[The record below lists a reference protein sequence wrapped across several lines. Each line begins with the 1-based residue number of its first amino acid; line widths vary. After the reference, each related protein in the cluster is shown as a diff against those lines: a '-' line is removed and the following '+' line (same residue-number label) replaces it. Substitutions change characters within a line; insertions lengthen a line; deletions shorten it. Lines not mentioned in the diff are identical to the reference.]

1 MKNTA
6 PSVDQIL
13 EMVKSRRLSPGQGL
27 QLLRQHTGQ
36 MSAGRLLY
44 ATACQQDASL
54 RNSVDSSV
62 VSGRFLLFDIDEVL
76 YTTLSS
82 IPDVDV
88 VLVQPGQE
96 YAEEGT
102 GQYRLHPSTAAHYRE
117 LMSTL
122 HARNQQPDVI
132 VHRWSHHAFTSGS
145 DALQEQLATS
155 FYSLFFLAQAL
166 FSGPLTQ
173 QIRLFYLYAADSQE
187 VHPVY
192 AAVTSFAKSLN
203 LEHSRLRCTTLA
215 LHAVSPNEIPGIL
228 FQELQES
235 ETPVSVSFNGTQR
248 AIPCLQE
255 VSPQIS
261 SPDPLPLKKRGV
273 YLITGGLGGLG
284 QLFAKYLATH
294 WQARLLLT
302 GRSAPGPEQERI
314 LQVLNRIGAQV
325 VYHRADVTDPEQVAA
340 LVREGE
346 KRFQRIDGVIHSAGC
361 TRDALLR
368 NKTVKAAAEVLA
380 PKLYG
385 TLALD
390 QALQNIAQETPLDFF
405 VLFSSLA
412 AVIGNAGQCDYAYA
426 NGFLDH
432 FAAWRESQHTRHIRH
447 TLSINWP
454 LWLDG
459 GMHMDADAAEWLKK
473 HRGLDAMPNEPGL
486 HAFEQALA
494 MQSASTDLAVFY
506 GNIDKISQSFHI
518 ERLQGQQSRIPEA
531 GKEKPVKTSALQQ
544 QVSNQLLNLCSELL
558 KVDVLDLD
566 VEVDFS
572 EYGVDSIMMMR
583 MLNRLEE
590 LLGQAVEPDVLS
602 DYPTIERLAAYLVEQ
617 GLVPAEEFP
626 EEQAEAF
633 IAPASKVI
641 PAVVPP
647 QAAPQAS
654 LQRLKSGQRRQ
665 RFIQKQDKEEDR
677 RIAVI
682 GMACRFPGSPSPEL
696 FWNNLLQGRHLV
708 TEVPSER
715 WSLEEHYAPPEQGR
729 LNTSCSRWGGYIS
742 GIDLFD
748 PGYFGIPGEDAI
760 AMDPQHRVLLM
771 LTQELLDRSGYRKE
785 EITGQKIGVYLG
797 GAENFSARSNW
808 RDTPAG
814 CRNIMVN
821 IIQNMMAARIADYY
835 NLTGPALTLDTACSS
850 SLVALHQ
857 ACQSILNGEAEAA
870 IAGGIELLL
879 DPFPYIAFTRA
890 GVLSPDDRC
899 YVFDEKAKGLVLG
912 EGAGLVLL
920 KRYDQALAAGDPV
933 LGLIQGSA
941 VNNDG
946 HTMGLTVP
954 NLAGQKE
961 VIGQVLTRSGIHP
974 EQISYVEAHGTGTL
988 LGDPIEVKALTEV
1001 YAQFTKRQQY
1011 CAIGSVKSNIGHL
1024 GHAAGIAGCIK
1035 VLLALQ
1041 QQMLPPTLHCDHP
1054 HPRFNFPE
1062 SPFYPLS
1069 KAAPWPAKQGARYA
1083 AVSSFGFGGTNCHL
1097 VLQDVLPPPEYR
1109 QQRQSLPLTP
1119 MSLQSCR
1126 TGDVLPSPSVQEPAP
1141 SPGAALQKKILAQ
1154 VQAGKLTPEQAAGLT
1169 RAKGEKMPAEMN

>member
-1 MKNTA
+1 MKNTDL
-6 PSVDQIL
+6 SVDQIL
-13 EMVKSRRLSPGQGL
+13 EMVKSRHLSPGQGFH
-27 QLLRQHTGQ
+27 LLRQHTGQ
-36 MSAGRLLY
+36 TSGNERRLLY

-54 RNSVDSSV
+54 RNRVDSSA
-62 VSGRFLLFDIDEVL
+62 VSGRFLLFDTDEVL

-82 IPDVDV
+82 VPGVDV

-102 GQYRLHPSTAAHYRE
+102 GRYRLHPSTAAHYRE
-117 LMSTL
+117 LINTL
-122 HARNQQPDVI
+122 HAKNQQPDVI
-132 VHRWSHHAFTSGS
+132 VHRWSRQAFISGP
-145 DALQEQLATS
+145 DALQKQLDTS

-166 FSGPLTQ
+166 FSGPLTR
-173 QIRLFYLYAADSQE
+173 QIRLFYLYAADPQKE
-187 VHPVY
+187 HPVY
-192 AAVTSFAKSLN
+192 AAITSFAKSLN
-203 LEHSRLRCTTLA
+203 LEHSKLRCTTLA
-215 LHAVSPNEIPGIL
+215 LHAVPPDEIPGIL
-228 FQELQES
+228 FQELQDGGKNI
-235 ETPVSVSFNGTQR
+235 SVSFNGTQR
-248 AIPCLQE
+248 TIACLQE
-255 VSPQIS
+255 VSPQRS
-261 SPDPLPLKKRGV
+261 SPDPLPLKKQGV

-284 QLFAKYLATH
+284 LLFAKYLATH

-325 VYHRADVTDPEQVAA
+325 VYHRADVTDPEQAAA
-340 LVREGE
+340 LLREGG

-368 NKTVKAAAEVLA
+368 NKTAEGVAEVLA

-390 QALQNIAQETPLDFF
+390 QALQNIVQDAPLDFF
-405 VLFSSLA
+405 VFFSSLA

-432 FAAWRESQHTRHIRH
+432 FAAWRECQHTLHIRN

-459 GMHMDADAAEWLKK
+459 GMQMDADAAKWLKK
-473 HRGLDAMPNEPGL
+473 HRGLDSMPKEPGL
-486 HAFEQALA
+486 YAFEQALA
-494 MQSASTDLAVFY
+494 MQSASTDIAVFY
-506 GNIDKISQSFHI
+506 GDTDKISESFHI
-518 ERLQGQQSRIPEA
+518 ERLQVQQSRISGT
-531 GKEKPVKTSALQQ
+531 GKEKSANRADRSAQPALQQ
-544 QVSNQLLNLCSELL
+544 QVSSQLLNLCSELL
-558 KVDVLDLD
+558 KVDVQDLD

-590 LLGQAVEPDVLS
+590 LLGQAVEPDILS
-602 DYPTIERLAAYLVEQ
+602 DYPTIERLAAYFVQQE
-617 GLVPAEEFP
+617 LVPAEEFT
-626 EEQAEAF
+626 EEQAEPF
-633 IAPASKVI
+633 IAPATKVI
-641 PAVVPP
+641 PAVATQ

-665 RFIQKQDKEEDR
+665 RFIPKQDKKEDR
-677 RIAVI
+677 KIAVI
-682 GMACRFPGSPSPEL
+682 GVACRFPGSPSPEL

-729 LNTSCSRWGGYIS
+729 SNTSCSRWGGYIS

-748 PGYFGIPGEDAI
+748 PGYFGIPAEDAI

-785 EITGQKIGVYLG
+785 EIAGRKIGVYLG
-797 GAENFSARSNW
+797 GAENFSVRRNW
-808 RDTPAG
+808 KDVPSG

-857 ACQSILNGEAEAA
+857 ACRSILDGEAEAA

-879 DPFPYIAFTRA
+879 DPFPHIAFTRA

-920 KRYDQALAAGDPV
+920 KPYDQALAAGDPI

-954 NLAGQKE
+954 SLAGQKE
-961 VIGQVLTRSGIHP
+961 VVGQALARSGIDP
-974 EQISYVEAHGTGTL
+974 EQIGYVEAHGTGTL

-1001 YAQFTKRQQY
+1001 YAQFTKKKQY

-1024 GHAAGIAGCIK
+1024 GHAAGIAGFIK

-1041 QQMLPPTLHCDHP
+1041 QHMLPPTLHCGHP

-1062 SPFYPLS
+1062 SPFYPLTE
-1069 KAAPWPAKQGARYA
+1069 AAPWPAKQGARYA

-1097 VLQDVLPPPEYR
+1097 LLQDALPPSEYR

-1119 MSLQSCR
+1119 MSLQSYR
-1126 TGDVLPSPSVQEPAP
+1126 IGGAPPSVQEPAP
-1141 SPGAALQKKILAQ
+1141 SSGTAVQKKILAQ
-1154 VQAGKLTPEQAAGLT
+1154 VQTGRLTPEQAAGLT
-1169 RAKGEKMPAEMN
+1169 RAKG